1 MDVLRGKTPQIVRKE
16 IWAHL
21 LAYNLI
27 RTVMAQAAM
36 QHDVLPRSLSFKAAL
51 QTIGAFGIPL
61 LLSSP
66 SRLHDLY
73 SAMLATIASQRVGNR
88 PDRYEP
94 RARKRRPKPYPYL
107 TQPRHEAKTALLETS
122 SA

>member
-27 RTVMAQAAM
+27 RAVIAQAAM

-51 QTIGAFGIPL
+51 QTIHAFEIPL
-61 LLSSP
+61 LLCSP
-66 SRLHDLY
+66 SGLYDLY
-73 SAMLATIASQRVGNR
+73 SAMLATIASQHVGNR
-88 PDRYEP
+88 PDRFEP
-94 RARKRRPKPYPYL
+94 RARKRRPKPYPHL
-107 TQPRHEAKTALLETS
+107 TIPRHEAKTALLETS